1 MILSMLFIC
10 AFSCTNTAEI
20 DNQKASSETQEA
32 FFATPR
38 AFSIQEAT
46 LCRMGEKEL
55 FGSRGEQQ
63 AFGRLKTGRVQNDL
77 FLLGFLLVYLGTKGT
92 LEPLIMVP
100 MGLGMSAVNAGVL
113 FLENNEIGNLIINP
127 LLSTTDDLMKYMQI
141 DFLQPLYTLTFSNG
155 LIACLVFMGIG
166 ILCDIGYVLEH
177 PFISMT
183 IALFAEAGTVLTYPV
198 ARAMGLEPG
207 AAAAVSI
214 IGGADGPMVLFA
226 SLKLAPELFVPISI
240 VAYLYLS
247 LTYGGYPYLIKLLI
261 PKGLRGKA
269 IQEKT
274 RRSAITSKEKL
285 VFAVITNALL
295 CLLFPVAAPLF
306 LSFFVGIVIRET
318 GIAVYIKLIGDD
330 FLYFATFFLGLM
342 LGVLCDASTLLD
354 PTVLKL
360 LVLGMLS
367 LLLSGIGGII
377 GGYVIYLFRKGN
389 FNPTIGIAGV
399 SCVPSTAKVAQKAVS
414 KVSPAT
420 IVLDYALGANICGV
434 ITTAILTA
442 IYITLMH

>member
-1 MILSMLFIC
+1 MNIL
-10 AFSCTNTAEI
+10 
-20 DNQKASSETQEA
+20 
-32 FFATPR
+32 
-38 AFSIQEAT
+38 
-46 LCRMGEKEL
+46 
-55 FGSRGEQQ
+55 
-63 AFGRLKTGRVQNDL
+63 DL
-77 FLLGFLLVYLGTKGT
+77 FQGIGTMFAQEPQIVIARIVLIFLGFLLVYLGVKGT

-113 FLENNEIGNLIINP
+113 FMENNEIGNLIINP
-127 LLSTTDDLMKYMQI
+127 LLSETDELMKYMQI

-183 IALFAEAGTVLTYPV
+183 IALFAEAGTVLTYPI
-198 ARAMGLEPG
+198 ARLMGLDPG

-226 SLKLAPELFVPISI
+226 SLKLAPDLFVPISI

-261 PKGLRGKA
+261 PKELRKKP
-269 IQEKT
+269 IVKTEKEKKQ
-274 RRSAITSKEKL
+274 SKITPKEKL
-285 VFAVITNALL
+285 VFAVITNAIL

-306 LSFFVGIVIRET
+306 LSFFVGIVIREC
-318 GIAVYIKLIGDD
+318 GISAYVNLIGEG

-342 LGVLCDASTLLD
+342 LGVLCDATTLLD
-354 PTVLKL
+354 PSVLKL

-367 LLLSGIGGII
+367 LLLSGIGGIV
-377 GGYVIYLFRKGN
+377 GGYVIYFLRGKN
-389 FNPTIGIAGV
+389 FNPTVGIAGV
-399 SCVPSTAKVAQKAVS
+399 SCVPSTAKVAQKAVA
-414 KVSPAT
+414 KVDPSV
-420 IVLDYALGANICGV
+420 IILDYALGANICGV
-434 ITTAILTA
+434 ITTAILTG
-442 IYITLMH
+442 IYITLLG